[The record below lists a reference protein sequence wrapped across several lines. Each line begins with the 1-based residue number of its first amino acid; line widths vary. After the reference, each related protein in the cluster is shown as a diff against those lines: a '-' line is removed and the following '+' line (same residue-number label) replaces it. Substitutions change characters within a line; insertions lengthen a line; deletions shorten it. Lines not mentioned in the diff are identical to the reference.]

1 MDSRPRMRT
10 IAATR
15 LIGCRVQ
22 NLVWTE
28 AESVRRTTRPT
39 IARSSALASSMAI
52 TNTTG
57 GSSSFWPFS
66 ALMPTHLIPGI
77 PLVVLLLDF
86 GTEELRDARADPV

>member
-1 MDSRPRMRT
+1 MRT

-57 GSSSFWPFS
+57 SSSFRPFS